1 MSEQIN
7 CEICGKVAKLKSSPF
22 GPLCSKHATQYYKHG
37 KIFVRTRYDNN
48 EIVDLNEIC
57 EIYLYNING
66 DIINKAIID
75 SEDKLKVQNK
85 KWCLT
90 KDNYVISGS
99 TKPFQYLHRLIM
111 NATSLT
117 VDHINGNTLDNR
129 KCNLRLCTN
138 ADNLKNRI
146 NLPKNNTSGILGV
159 RFRKDRNKW
168 YSELQVNSKTIRLGS
183 YLTKE
188 EAIKARK
195 NGEEKYFKEYK
206 SIINNEIN

>member
-1 MSEQIN
+1 MKTLKCLN
-7 CEICGKVAKLKSSPF
+7 DKYEILVDNDIYELLK
-22 GPLCSKHATQYYKHG
+22 
-37 KIFVRTRYDNN
+37 NN
-48 EIVDLNEIC
+48 TIYISVKRNVPYAYFKNN
-57 EIYLYNING
+57 IYLSRFI
-66 DIINKAIID
+66 
-75 SEDKLKVQNK
+75 VQAK
-85 KWCLT
+85 R
-90 KDNYVISGS
+90 KD
-99 TKPFQYLHRLIM
+99 F
-111 NATSLT
+111 

-138 ADNLKNRI
+138 ADNLKNRV

-168 YSELQVNSKTIRLGS
+168 YSELQVNNKTIRLGS

-206 SIINNEIN
+206 SIINNK

>member
-1 MSEQIN
+1 MNEQVK
-7 CEICGKVAKLKSSPF
+7 CEVCGKIAKLKSSPF
-22 GPLCSKHATQYYKHG
+22 GALCSKHATQYYTYG
-37 KIFVRTRYDNN
+37 KISTRTKYDSN

-57 EIYLYNING
+57 EIYLYDKSGN
-66 DIINKAIID
+66 IINKTIID

-85 KWCLT
+85 KWCLN

-99 TKPFQYLHRLIM
+99 IKPFQYLHRLIM
-111 NATSLT
+111 NTTSLT
-117 VDHINGNTLDNR
+117 VDHINGDTLDNR
-129 KCNLRLCTN
+129 KSNLRLCTN
-138 ADNLKNRI
+138 ADNLKNRVK
-146 NLPKNNTSGILGV
+146 LPKNNTSGILGV

-168 YSELQVNSKTIRLGS
+168 YSELQADGKTIRLGS

-195 NGEEKYFKEYK
+195 DGEEKYFKEYK